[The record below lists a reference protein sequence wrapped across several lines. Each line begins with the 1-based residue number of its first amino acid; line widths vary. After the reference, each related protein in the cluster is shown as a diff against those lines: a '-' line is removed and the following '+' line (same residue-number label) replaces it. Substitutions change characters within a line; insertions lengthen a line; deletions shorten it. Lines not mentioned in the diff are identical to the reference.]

1 MKRGKQEGKQLFHL
15 SRENDF
21 AIGKLPS
28 VDGQS
33 SRAPTEANP
42 SQSLQSHLN
51 YSRRNPLSVT
61 LGLGLISPLVFHHSA
76 QRLKLLLHLSLSLSL
91 SLSYMHVIKG
101 KEDEKVINKSRG
113 LDCCSDCQV

>member
-33 SRAPTEANP
+33 SRAPTGANP

-61 LGLGLISPLVFHHSA
+61 LGLGFGFGLISPHWFSII
-76 QRLKLLLHLSLSLSL
+76 RLK
-91 SLSYMHVIKG
+91 
-101 KEDEKVINKSRG
+101 D
-113 LDCCSDCQV
+113 